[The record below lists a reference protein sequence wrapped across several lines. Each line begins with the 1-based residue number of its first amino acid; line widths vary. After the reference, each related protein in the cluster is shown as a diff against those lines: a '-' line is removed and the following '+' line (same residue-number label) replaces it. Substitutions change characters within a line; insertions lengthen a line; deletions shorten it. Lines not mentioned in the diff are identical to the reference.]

1 MQKTIRW
8 ACVMLQSVAMLASP
22 VAAFADDATR
32 ISQLESEIQ
41 QLRRQIDDQNR
52 RIQRLEDA
60 LALRSG
66 SAAGASLPRRSPST
80 APPAQSPTNVR
91 QLWHTPDAWARV
103 SPGMTS
109 VQVTAMLGPPTSV
122 DGMDSLKT
130 MFYRGTTPDGVQ
142 LSGLV
147 NLRDDRVVAVNKP
160 AFPVR

>member
-1 MQKTIRW
+1 M
-8 ACVMLQSVAMLASP
+8 AQSVAMLAAP
-22 VAAFADDATR
+22 VAAFADDASR

-60 LALRSG
+60 LSARGGTVIAAPQQRRPS
-66 SAAGASLPRRSPST
+66 SAAPVASSPS
-80 APPAQSPTNVR
+80 NVR
-91 QLWHTPDAWARV
+91 QLWHTPEAWTRV

-109 VQVTAMLGPPTSV
+109 VQVTAMLGQPTSV
-122 DGMDSLKT
+122 DAVDALKT

-160 AFPVR
+160 AFPPR

>member
-1 MQKTIRW
+1 M
-8 ACVMLQSVAMLASP
+8 VQSVAMLAAP
-22 VAAFADDATR
+22 VAAFGDDATR

-41 QLRRQIDDQNR
+41 QLRRQIDEQNR

-60 LALRSG
+60 LAVRGESTI
-66 SAAGASLPRRSPST
+66 GAPQLRRSSNGAPVPASPS
-80 APPAQSPTNVR
+80 NVR
-91 QLWHTPDAWARV
+91 QLWHTPDAWMRV

-109 VQVTAMLGPPTSV
+109 VQVTAILGQPTSV
-122 DGMDSLKT
+122 DAVDALKT

-147 NLRDDRVVAVNKP
+147 NLRDDHVVAVNKP

>member
-1 MQKTIRW
+1 
-8 ACVMLQSVAMLASP
+8 MLASP

-60 LALRSG
+60 LSARGASAIG
-66 SAAGASLPRRSPST
+66 APQQRRPSSAAPMPPS
-80 APPAQSPTNVR
+80 TNVR
-91 QLWHTPDAWARV
+91 QLWHTPEAWTRV
-103 SPGMTS
+103 TPGMTS
-109 VQVTAMLGPPTSV
+109 VQVTAILGAPTSV
-122 DGMDSLKT
+122 DALEALKS

-142 LSGLV
+142 LSGMV

-160 AFPVR
+160 AFPPR

>member
-1 MQKTIRW
+1 M
-8 ACVMLQSVAMLASP
+8 VQSVAMLAAP

-41 QLRRQIDDQNR
+41 QIRRQIDEQNR

-60 LALRSG
+60 LTVRG
-66 SAAGASLPRRSPST
+66 ESAIGAPQLRRSSNG
-80 APPAQSPTNVR
+80 APAPASASNVR
-91 QLWHTPDAWARV
+91 QLWHTPDAWTRV

-109 VQVTAMLGPPTSV
+109 VQVTAILGQPTSV
-122 DGMDSLKT
+122 DAVDALKT